1 MTSIPLPELG
11 ENIETVTVSTVL
23 VAEGDTVRKDQPV
36 VEVETE
42 KASLEVPATAA
53 GTVAKIHVRAG
64 DSVRIGAALM
74 EIEAG
79 DTPSGLSLIHISE
92 PTRH

>member
-11 ENIETVTVSTVL
+11 ENIETVTVSSVL
-23 VAEGDTVRKDQPV
+23 VAEGDVVRKDQPV

-53 GTVAKIHVRAG
+53 GTITKIHVRAG
-64 DSVRIGAALM
+64 DSVRVRVATGHFRADVTDVA
-74 EIEAG
+74 
-79 DTPSGLSLIHISE
+79 SSS
-92 PTRH
+92 